1 MEQKAAVGLVGHLC
15 LLLRGHHGGE
25 VRVLARLCFE
35 ALGLERWSVWTLP
48 PRTCVLGGAVQT
60 CTLAAWVADGAY
72 RGRMELRG
80 SAHERC
86 WSWADGQAG
95 FP

>member
-1 MEQKAAVGLVGHLC
+1 M
-15 LLLRGHHGGE
+15 
-25 VRVLARLCFE
+25 
-35 ALGLERWSVWTLP
+35 WTLP
-48 PRTCVLGGAVQT
+48 PRTCVLAGAVQT
-60 CTLAAWVADGAY
+60 CTLAAWVADYAN

-86 WSWADGQAG
+86 WSWSDGQAG